1 MTHSILMF
9 IIAFGIGAIFSYV
22 FLALLVFKRKNDDIE
37 LEIQNFRLIQE
48 LKRLKQN

>member
-22 FLALLVFKRKNDDIE
+22 ILALLVFKRKNDDIE